1 MARPKHKNILLLIA
15 DDLGREFLSAYGCHS
30 IQTPNLD
37 KLAASGTKFTHA
49 FASTAS
55 CSGSRSTLYTGLHTH
70 ENGQYGLNWFKT
82 HFQTFQHIDSA
93 PKLFNQAGYLTGIIG
108 KVHVG
113 PAEVYDWSVREE
125 SGTRDVAWVA
135 DRCEAFFEQAKK
147 ADGGEEG
154 RPFFLTVGYVD
165 PHRDI
170 KTRGKFGNVEA
181 QYGSRVP
188 LLEVKAEDVEVPR
201 WLTDLP
207 ETRAELVEYYQ
218 AINRLDTGI
227 GLVCEALERQGLL
240 DSTLIVF
247 TSDNGPPFINSK
259 TTLYDAGIHL
269 PLLIRQPSGIPGTV
283 NPNMLSFIDLL
294 PTFLDW
300 AGLAS
305 DPTTTT
311 TTRTANS
318 QSPPRLGRSLLPI
331 LSTPDV
337 LPEAQW
343 PHSIFGSHT
352 FHEMQNYWPT
362 RILRTRRHKY
372 HRNLAWR
379 LDFPFAADLYASE
392 AFEGMRNQPPPVMVG
407 RRTLRDYLFRPP
419 EELYDLEADPDEVRN
434 LAGDAEHQ
442 GLLLEC
448 RERVT
453 EWQKA
458 TRDLWLYRDG
468 QSVTVLTRYAKD
480 GLQVPERLDFDV
492 DNPGTK
498 GVVMTKHL
506 DPRDDGYSKGIMK

>member
-1 MARPKHKNILLLIA
+1 MASPAHKNIVLLIA
-15 DDLGREFLSAYGCHS
+15 DDLGREFLTSYGCQS

-37 KLAASGTKFTHA
+37 KLAASGTRFTNA

-55 CSGSRSTLYTGLHTH
+55 CSGSRSTIFTGLHTH

-82 HFQTFQHIDSA
+82 HFQTFHHVDSA

-113 PAEVYDWSVREE
+113 TEEVYPWTVREE
-125 SGTRDVAWVA
+125 SDTRDVAWVA
-135 DRCEAFFEQAKK
+135 DRCEAFFEQAKTGN
-147 ADGGEEG
+147 GGEG
-154 RPFFLTVGYVD
+154 KPFFLTVGYID

-170 KTRGKFGNVEA
+170 KTRGKFGNVEE
-181 QYGSRVP
+181 QYGNKVP
-188 LLEVKAEDVEVPR
+188 LLEVKAEDIEVPR

-207 ETRAELVEYYQ
+207 ETRTELVEYYK
-218 AINRLDTGI
+218 AINRLDTGV
-227 GLVCEALERQGLL
+227 GLVYEALERQGLL
-240 DSTLIVF
+240 DSTLVIF

-269 PLLIRQPSGIPGTV
+269 PLIVRQPGATPGTV
-283 NPNMLSFIDLL
+283 NANMISFIDIL
-294 PTFLDW
+294 PTLLDW
-300 AGLAS
+300 AGIPLDLKARS
-305 DPTTTT
+305 
-311 TTRTANS
+311 TATERM
-318 QSPPRLGRSLLPI
+318 QPPPRLGRSFLPI
-331 LSTPDV
+331 ISTSD
-337 LPEAQW
+337 LLDESQW
-343 PHSIFGSHT
+343 QHYVFGSHT

-362 RILRTRRHKY
+362 RILRSRRYKY
-372 HRNLAWR
+372 HRNVAWR

-392 AFEGMRNQPPPVMVG
+392 AFEAIRNQPSPVMVG
-407 RRTLRDYLFRPP
+407 QRTLKDYIFRPS
-419 EELYDLEADPDEVRN
+419 EEMYDLETDPDEVRN
-434 LAGDAEHQ
+434 LAESDEHHT
-442 GLLLEC
+442 LLLEC
-448 RERVT
+448 REKVT

-492 DNPGTK
+492 ENPGTL
-498 GVVMTKHL
+498 GVQMTKHL

>member
-1 MARPKHKNILLLIA
+1 MAGSANKNIVLLIA
-15 DDLGREFLSAYGCHS
+15 DDLGREFLTTCGCQS

-37 KLAASGTKFTHA
+37 KLAASGTKFTNA

-55 CSGSRSTLYTGLHTH
+55 CSGSRSTIFTGLHTH

-93 PKLFNQAGYLTGIIG
+93 PKLFNQAGYLTGIVG

-113 PAEVYDWSVREE
+113 PEEVYDWTVREE
-125 SGTRDVAWVA
+125 SGTRDVAWAA
-135 DRCEAFFEQAKK
+135 DRCEAFFERAK
-147 ADGGEEG
+147 AGGG
-154 RPFFLTVGYVD
+154 RKGNQFFLTVGYID

-170 KTRGKFGNVEA
+170 KTRGKFGNAEE

-188 LLEVKAEDVEVPR
+188 LLDVKPEDVEVPF

-207 ETRAELVEYYQ
+207 ETRTELVEYYK

-227 GLVCEALERQGLL
+227 GLVYEALERQGLL
-240 DSTLIVF
+240 DSTLVVF

-269 PLLIRQPSGIPGTV
+269 PLIVRQPGGTPGTV
-283 NPNMLSFIDLL
+283 NPNMVSFIDIL
-294 PTFLDW
+294 PTLLDW
-300 AGLAS
+300 AGLDVNLS
-305 DPTTTT
+305 SRDP
-311 TTRTANS
+311 NS
-318 QSPPRLGRSLLPI
+318 MQSPPRLGRSFLPI
-331 LSTPDV
+331 LSTLEV
-337 LPEAQW
+337 LDESKWQ
-343 PHSIFGSHT
+343 HQVFGSHT

-362 RILRTRRHKY
+362 RILRTRRYKY
-372 HRNLAWR
+372 HRNIAWR

-407 RRTLRDYLFRPP
+407 QRTLKDYIFRPP
-419 EELYDLEADPDEVRN
+419 EELYDLDEDPDEVGN
-434 LAGDAEHQ
+434 LAESEEHRS
-442 GLLLEC
+442 LLLEF
-448 RERVT
+448 REKVT

-492 DNPGTK
+492 ENPGTK
-498 GVVMTKHL
+498 GVEMTRHL